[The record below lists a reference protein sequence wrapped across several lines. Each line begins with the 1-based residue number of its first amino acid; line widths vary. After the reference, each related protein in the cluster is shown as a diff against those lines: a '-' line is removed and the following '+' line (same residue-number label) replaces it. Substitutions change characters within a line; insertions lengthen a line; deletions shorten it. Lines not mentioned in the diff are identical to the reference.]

1 VIGGRRYPHPPMAAP
16 FTVLIMA
23 AGQGTRMHSDTPK
36 VLHRVAGKP
45 LVEWVADAARAAG
58 AERVVAIVRP
68 GDGVEE
74 GLPDGIEVAQQR
86 EGEGTGAAVLAARD
100 AVLGSGAGAE
110 SVPVVVLSGDHPLVT
125 AEQLQ
130 GLMGEH
136 ARQDAK
142 ATLLTTDQ
150 LNPTGYGRIVRDS
163 DGTVDRIYET
173 KYTDGLT
180 PEELSVREINLG
192 AYVFDPQTLF
202 DALDNVGLEQGERYL
217 TGVFPLIRAEDGTI
231 AAYMT
236 DDADAALGIN
246 DRAGLM
252 AAEEAA
258 QRRIIE
264 EHAHSGVTFLQPG
277 TTRVEAGVTIG
288 RDTTIGPGTVL
299 EGATVIGERCEIGP
313 HTTLRGATIRDGAT
327 VVHSFVIEAEVGADA
342 KVGPFAY
349 LRPGT
354 VIGDGAKAGTFVEI
368 KNSDI
373 GARAKVPHLSYIG
386 DTDVGEDSNLG
397 ASTITAN
404 YDGRKKHRTKLG
416 KSVKTGI
423 HTSLVAPLDIGDR
436 AYTGAGS
443 TINEDVPDGA
453 LGIGRAKQK
462 NIEGY
467 ADRVEEDSQK

>member
-1 VIGGRRYPHPPMAAP
+1 MAAP

-23 AGQGTRMHSDTPK
+23 AGQGTRMLSDTPK

-45 LVEWVADAARAAG
+45 LVEWVADAARGAG

-68 GDGVEE
+68 GDGVAE
-74 GLPDGIEVAQQR
+74 GLPEGMEVAEQR
-86 EGEGTGAAVLAARD
+86 EGEGTGAAVLAAR
-100 AVLGSGAGAE
+100 AEVVAAGQ
-110 SVPVVVLSGDHPLVT
+110 PVVVLSGDHPLIT
-125 AEQLQ
+125 PGQLE
-130 GLMGEH
+130 GLLEEH
-136 ARQDAK
+136 ARKDAK

-150 LNPTGYGRIVRDS
+150 LDPAGYGRIVRDS

-180 PEELSVREINLG
+180 PEELAVREINLG

-202 DALDNVGLEQGERYL
+202 GALDKVGLEQGERYL
-217 TGVFPLIRAEDGTI
+217 TGVFPLIRQEGGTI
-231 AAYMT
+231 AAHMT

-264 EHAHSGVTFLQPG
+264 EHARAGVTFLQPG

-288 RDTTIGPGTVL
+288 RDSTIAPGTVL

-313 HTTLRGATIRDGAT
+313 HTTLRGATIGDGAS
-327 VVHSFVIEAEVGADA
+327 VVHSFVLEAEVGAGA

-354 VIGDGAKAGTFVEI
+354 VLREDAKAGTFVEI

-386 DTDVGEDSNLG
+386 DADIGEDSNIG

-404 YDGRKKHRTKLG
+404 YDGRQKHRTKLG

-423 HTSLVAPLDIGDR
+423 HTSLVAPLDIGAR